1 MSELTPSDPEYA
13 SRVRASFGAQQVMD
27 TIGATLDDVRPGE
40 VWISVPH
47 RGTITQQHGF
57 VHAGIVATILDSA
70 CGYAAYSLMPAD
82 AGVLTVEYKI
92 NLMAPAR
99 GEHIVAHGRVVRAG
113 RNLTV
118 CRGEALAVEGDSETA
133 VAVMQAT
140 MMTMHGV
147 GGVRG

>member
-1 MSELTPSDPEYA
+1 MSTFAPADEQFA
-13 SRVRASFGAQQVMD
+13 NRVRTSFAAQQVMD
-27 TIGATLDDVRPGE
+27 TIGATLDDVQPGE

-47 RGTITQQHGF
+47 RDTITQQHGF

-70 CGYAAYSLMPAD
+70 CGYAAYSLMPVD
-82 AGVLTVEYKI
+82 VGVLTVEYKI
-92 NLMAPAR
+92 NLMAPAH

-118 CRGEALAVEGDSETA
+118 CRGEALAIEGGTQKP

-140 MMTMHGV
+140 IMTMRDRDD
-147 GGVRG
+147 VRG

>member
-1 MSELTPSDPEYA
+1 MSSFTPADPDYEP
-13 SRVRASFGAQQVMD
+13 RVRSSFAAQQVMD

-47 RGTITQQHGF
+47 RDTITQQHGF

-70 CGYAAYSLMPAD
+70 CGYAAYSLMEPD
-82 AGVLTVEYKI
+82 AGILTVEYKI

-118 CRGEALAVEGDSETA
+118 CRGEAMAVEGDETTP

-140 MMTMHGV
+140 MMKIRGRDD
-147 GGVRG
+147 VRG